1 LSISSKLADYEASWE
16 LLSRLNFDELTQ
28 LAHRNN
34 VELQKEDVQGNVQKA
49 RSKEEAIDILVASE
63 FRESDLIE
71 LLGINRI
78 TKEEILNI
86 MSISQLRKLANETGV
101 LLEKSTLFG
110 VKKAVKKKDVV
121 KALKVLSVSKVREHA
136 EKMGLIKKATKK
148 TKKRKPTKAVARKPA
163 VRKPAAK
170 AVKRERVLKPEIIKP
185 PAKETVQPLIVPA
198 RVEGKKLAQIVV
210 PVQQAQLKPA
220 RVVEEIVREI
230 LIERQ
235 IVRRQLV
242 PGQSR
247 KGRRIKKKASG
258 KILVKTKKAKKK
270 T

>member
-86 MSISQLRKLANETGV
+86 MSIRQLRKLANETGV
-101 LLEKSTLFG
+101 LLERSTLFG

-121 KALKVLSVSKVREHA
+121 KALKVLSALKVREHA
-136 EKMGLIKKATKK
+136 EKISLIKKAAKK
-148 TKKRKPTKAVARKPA
+148 IKKRKPTKAVARKPS
-163 VRKPAAK
+163 VK
-170 AVKRERVLKPEIIKP
+170 ATKHKKVLKPEIIKP
-185 PAKETVQPLIVPA
+185 PAKETVKPIIMPA
-198 RVEGKKLAQIVV
+198 RVEEKKPAPIMI
-210 PVQQAQLKPA
+210 PAQQAQLKPA
-220 RVVEEIVREI
+220 RIVEETVREI
-230 LIERQ
+230 LVERQ
-235 IVRRQLV
+235 IVRRQLA
-242 PGQSR
+242 PSKSQEI
-247 KGRRIKKKASG
+247 KKIKKKAAG
-258 KILVKTKKAKKK
+258 KIQVETKKAKKK
-270 T
+270 P